1 MNADIPSGVADLLA
15 RSNRLGSD
23 PTVTNYGGGNTSVKV
38 RQVSP
43 ATGAE
48 VELLYVKGSGG
59 DLGTLKA
66 GGLAVLELDR
76 VRALDGVYRGVEFE
90 DEMVGFFPFCAFG
103 TGGATPSIDTPMHG
117 LVHYDHV
124 DHLHPDAVIALA
136 CAADG
141 EALVEKIWG
150 GTVAWVP
157 WKRPGWELGARHG
170 CAGRGP
176 ESHRRRARRPW
187 ADRLG
192 DHQRRGRAAESADH
206 RAGAGLP
213 RREFGRRTVRAGGV
227 RPEDAGSRRQTGQGR
242 GTVPASACDRLRRS
256 ATGRALQRFR
266 GRAGLH
272 VPREAR
278 PPRVPRNLVS

>member
-1 MNADIPSGVADLLA
+1 MSAAIPTGVAELLA

-117 LVHYDHV
+117 LVDYDHV
-124 DHLHPDAVIALA
+124 DHLPPDAVIPLA
-136 CAADG
+136 CAVDG
-141 EALVEKIWG
+141 EQLVEKIWG
-150 GTVAWVP
+150 GTIAWVP
-157 WKRPGWELGARHG
+157 WKRPGWELGRTLAKIAENPDVIGAVLGGHGLTAWGRTSDEVEQRNLQIIRQAQEYLDANSVPEPFGPVTTGARTLDP
-170 CAGRGP
+170 A
-176 ESHRRRARRPW
+176 AR
-187 ADRLG
+187 
-192 DHQRRGRAAESADH
+192 QVRAAELFPYLRAIASAD
-206 RAGAGLP
+206 
-213 RREFGRRTVRAGGV
+213 
-227 RPEDAGSRRQTGQGR
+227 RRQVGHFT
-242 GTVPASACDRLRRS
+242 DS
-256 ATGRALQRFR
+256 ATVLDF
-266 GRAGLH
+266 
-272 VPREAR
+272 PSREKLAH
-278 PPRVPRNLVS
+278 LA